1 MYSIF
6 LPIRAKK
13 MRKFE
18 LMPHEKSSLLNLLHK
33 NHFRFHSDSMRLH
46 KLSEHEIKRSVAMNG
61 QLIHAV
67 KQRMLP
73 LEFSHLLLLT
83 DPHGMVL
90 YSSGTEEV
98 MEKAWEYELSIGTS
112 FALEH
117 AGLNAISSSQEL
129 KRPVIVK
136 GEDHSLEILKG
147 WSCFCVPI
155 VEEQGAIAGFLDIST
170 DKAFDCSLLV
180 HLLEYISSLV
190 EQDLRD
196 TSDDELDVDKLF
208 EPFQLTAREK
218 EVMRYWFLDYD
229 HKQIGLLLKMSPGT
243 VKVNVINVYNK
254 MNVNSKASFILK
266 VLGII

>member
-1 MYSIF
+1 MSSIF
-6 LPIRAKK
+6 FPIRAEKT
-13 MRKFE
+13 RKFE
-18 LMPHEKSSLLNLLHK
+18 LMPHEKSSLMNQLHK
-33 NHFRFHSDSMRLH
+33 YHFRFHSNSTRLH
-46 KLSEHEIKRSVAMNG
+46 KLTEQEIKRSVKMNG

-98 MEKAWEYELSIGTS
+98 MEKVREYELSTGTS

-117 AGLNAISSSQEL
+117 AGLNAISASQEL

-147 WSCFCVPI
+147 WSCCCVPI
-155 VEEQGAIAGFLDIST
+155 AGEQEAIAGFLNIST
-170 DKAFDCSLLV
+170 DKAFNCSLLIQF
-180 HLLEYISSLV
+180 LEYISSLI
-190 EQDLRD
+190 EQDLRSM
-196 TSDDELDVDKLF
+196 SDDELDVDKLF

-229 HKQIGLLLKMSPGT
+229 YKQIGLLLKMSPGT

>member
-1 MYSIF
+1 M
-6 LPIRAKK
+6 L
-13 MRKFE
+13 RK
-18 LMPHEKSSLLNLLHK
+18 N
-33 NHFRFHSDSMRLH
+33 RFCFQSGLKCLH
-46 KLSEHEIKRSVAMNG
+46 KLTEQEIKRSVKMNG

-73 LEFSHLLLLT
+73 LEFSYLLLLT

-98 MEKAWEYELSIGTS
+98 IEKVREYELCTGTS

-117 AGLNAISSSQEL
+117 AGLNAISASKEL
-129 KRPVIVK
+129 RRPVILK

-147 WSCFCVPI
+147 WSCCCVPI
-155 VEEQGAIAGFLDIST
+155 LGEQGVIAGFLDIST
-170 DKAFDCSLLV
+170 DKAFNCELLIQ
-180 HLLEYISSLV
+180 LLEYISSLV

-196 TSDDELDVDKLF
+196 MSDDELDVDKLF

-229 HKQIGLLLKMSPGT
+229 YKQIGLLLKMSPGT